1 MCGDIECSESKRRKW
16 VYTWESQSHTP
27 TLRLFLFTTHFNPSL
42 QCHNLTVQFHFSHSH
57 LLLLTWFNI
66 QDSSPSNFVVPIPRV
81 LVDSDSPI
89 NFRAFN
95 DHIEVK
101 LILLLPVDHRI
112 LSGFSLLEDD
122 ETTSFQDASISL
134 IMESDVDK
142 LSSAGEVN
150 FYCRNCAF
158 KLTRNSLKSFVEM
171 PSTNWRE
178 VADNW
183 FGTCCCSFGGI
194 SEKLV
199 VRYANSYTCAQGVC
213 LLSSTSVTLCKDDV
227 VENNF
232 PEGCKQQQCD
242 SVAYNHRDDGVG
254 EGTIN
259 YGSNREKTSTCS
271 DTSEVINA
279 LDENSRF
286 AHPENEKLSVNLRCE
301 VTKNK
306 LDHGDFSHSRPDSN
320 ITEDVAMTHS
330 CCSHM
335 TNILQ
340 DENSEHHLSDTSR
353 KQWMPSETVE
363 ILENQKSFLNGY
375 LEDVFMARSS
385 NISKDINWHEF
396 TCPQCSSIL
405 GAYPCCEGHAPVD
418 GGVRLFKCYIS
429 TCVPVGGA
437 GDMFS
442 KYTMDKMFA
451 NQLMECANDETTFRF
466 VIRDMVTKSPVLQI
480 ILLNPDTWSCSGTC
494 YGTEEK
500 IPVPTLQLQPTI
512 KVLFYYC
519 NTATES
525 QLRMIEEW
533 GTKNSA
539 ENIFMLTGQ
548 LQELERSLMSAKD
561 IYPPSCASL
570 QGLLLSYVQR

>member
-1 MCGDIECSESKRRKW
+1 MCGEIEFEESNRRKW
-16 VYTWESQSHTP
+16 IYTWESQSHTP
-27 TLRLFLFTTHFNPSL
+27 TLRLFLFTTLFNPSL
-42 QCHNLTVQFHFSHSH
+42 QCHNLTVQFHSSNSH
-57 LLLLTWFNI
+57 LLLLTWTNDE
-66 QDSSPSNFVVPIPRV
+66 DSTPSNFLVTIPRV
-81 LVDSDSPI
+81 LVDTDSPI
-89 NFRAFN
+89 NFRAFS
-95 DHIEVK
+95 DHIKVK

-112 LSGFSLLEDD
+112 FSGLSLLEEG
-122 ETTSFQDASISL
+122 ETTSFQDASKSL
-134 IMESDVDK
+134 VMESDVEK
-142 LSSAGEVN
+142 LSSGGEFN

-213 LLSSTSVTLCKDDV
+213 LLSSTSITLCKDDV
-227 VENNF
+227 VEYNF
-232 PEGCKQQQCD
+232 PEGCEQQECD
-242 SVAYNHRDDGVG
+242 SIQDNRRDDGVG
-254 EGTIN
+254 GGTIN
-259 YGSNREKTSTCS
+259 CGSNKEKTSTCS
-271 DTSEVINA
+271 DASDVIKA
-279 LDENSRF
+279 FDENSRF
-286 AHPENEKLSVNLRCE
+286 APNDENLSVNLRCG
-301 VTKNK
+301 VAINK
-306 LDHGDFSHSRPDSN
+306 MDHGDFSHSSPDSN
-320 ITEDVAMTHS
+320 IAEDVSMTHS

-335 TNILQ
+335 TNILG
-340 DENSEHHLSDTSR
+340 DENSEHHSSDNSR

-363 ILENQKSFLNGY
+363 ILENQRSFLDGY
-375 LEDVFMARSS
+375 LEDVFMARAS

-418 GGVRLFKCYIS
+418 GGVRFFKCYIS

-442 KYTMDKMFA
+442 KYTLDRMFA
-451 NQLMECANDETTFRF
+451 NQLTECANDETTFRF

-494 YGTEEK
+494 SGTEEK
-500 IPVPTLQLQPTI
+500 VPYPTIQLQPTI
-512 KVLFYYC
+512 KVLFNYC

-533 GTKNSA
+533 ATKNSA
-539 ENIFMLTGQ
+539 ENIFMLTPQ
-548 LQELERSLMSAKD
+548 LQEMERSLMSAKD

-570 QGLLLSYVQR
+570 QGLLLSYLQR